1 MAEIEK
7 AFQKHLEDHKRE
19 DKERVIAEREL
30 YQEIVNFRFSIESL
44 PLKLKETFITRN
56 ELDKGG
62 YCIQSF
68 RNFISEHEKEKKES
82 GKFNEDFKILMDV
95 YKKEQVKN
103 SNLFLVLL
111 KNVGWVISSIIG
123 SILVMGSGIVDKFI
137 NS

>member
-7 AFQKHLEDHKRE
+7 AFQKHLEDHKKE

-30 YQEIVNFRFSIESL
+30 YQEIVNFRFSIENL
-44 PLKLKETFITRN
+44 PLKLKETFITRD

-62 YCIQSF
+62 YCIQNF
-68 RNFISEHEKEKKES
+68 RNLISEHEKEKKES
-82 GKFNEDFKILMDV
+82 GKFNEDFKNLMDV

-103 SNLFLVLL
+103 SNLFLVFL

-123 SILVMGSGIVDKFI
+123 SILVMGSGVADKFI
-137 NS
+137 K